1 MAVWRRWRLR
11 REIYL
16 ATREDDDNDAD
27 VRDDD
32 DEVDDDGNDGGDAG
46 VGKAVGW
53 RVARRDE
60 E

>member
-1 MAVWRRWRLR
+1 MR